1 MSIAKNIE
9 FLRGLP
15 RFPDIQHAGLR
26 ESINNRLKEEVF
38 VGQNPGNL
46 AMYTFLPKDLPPNAP
61 LVVVLHGCTQT
72 APSYDVGA
80 GWSTLAERYGFA
92 LLMPSQRRSNNA
104 NGCFNWF
111 ELEDTQRDCGEACS
125 IRQMIEQ
132 MVCDH
137 RLDRRRIFVTGL
149 SAGGAMTSVMLAV
162 YPELFAAGAVI
173 AGLPYGVATNL
184 QEALARMSQSGRAS
198 TSKLGDLI
206 RTASRH
212 NGPWPRVSVWHGS
225 SDRTVNPINADCIV
239 NQWLDVHGL
248 VRPPMSEDV
257 IDGYPHQVWWNSD
270 GKTVVESFT
279 ITGMAHG
286 TPLGLAE
293 NEERYG
299 LEGAFLLEV
308 GISSSYHIAKFFG
321 LIGSIHKAKSVPTD
335 IKSVPHYTKSL
346 QTIPV
351 SQTRRS
357 RKKLKSETSITVVI
371 NNALKAAGLMK

>member
-15 RFPDIQHAGLR
+15 RFPDIQHTGLR

-132 MVCDH
+132 MVAITALIDAEY
-137 RLDRRRIFVTGL
+137 
-149 SAGGAMTSVMLAV
+149 S
-162 YPELFAAGAVI
+162 
-173 AGLPYGVATNL
+173 L
-184 QEALARMSQSGRAS
+184 QAC
-198 TSKLGDLI
+198 
-206 RTASRH
+206 
-212 NGPWPRVSVWHGS
+212 P
-225 SDRTVNPINADCIV
+225 
-239 NQWLDVHGL
+239 
-248 VRPPMSEDV
+248 
-257 IDGYPHQVWWNSD
+257 
-270 GKTVVESFT
+270 
-279 ITGMAHG
+279 
-286 TPLGLAE
+286 
-293 NEERYG
+293 
-299 LEGAFLLEV
+299 LEV
-308 GISSSYHIAKFFG
+308 
-321 LIGSIHKAKSVPTD
+321 
-335 IKSVPHYTKSL
+335 
-346 QTIPV
+346 Q
-351 SQTRRS
+351 
-357 RKKLKSETSITVVI
+357 
-371 NNALKAAGLMK
+371 